1 MNSLIKLAVVAAV
14 AIVAVQWFG
23 LTPERVAADAED
35 LFSGNAMERTKERL
49 RSEAA
54 SMAPS
59 AGAEAK
65 DELHQELMAER
76 KRLLEEKANTL
87 ERYGGQIA
95 KGDIESVQRQ
105 VVENARLAGGDR

>member
-1 MNSLIKLAVVAAV
+1 MNSLFKLAVVAV
-14 AIVAVQWFG
+14 IAIVAVQWFG
-23 LTPERVAADAED
+23 MTPERVTADAED

-49 RSEAA
+49 RAEAA
-54 SMAPS
+54 SMAPPAS
-59 AGAEAK
+59 GEPK
-65 DELHQELMAER
+65 DQLHQELMAER

-87 ERYGGQIA
+87 ERYGSQIV